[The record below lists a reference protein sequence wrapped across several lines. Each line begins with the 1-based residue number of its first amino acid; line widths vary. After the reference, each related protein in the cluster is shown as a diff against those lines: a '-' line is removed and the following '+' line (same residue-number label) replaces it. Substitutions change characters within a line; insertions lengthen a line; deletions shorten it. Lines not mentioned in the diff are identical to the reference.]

1 MWVLGLGFR
10 IEVFS
15 WGLLGVVRMTGFL
28 TICCDD
34 LGEMAG
40 MAVLRG
46 GCRCVAGYGFG
57 VFWGWVFVGFWVG
70 WRGVVDLGGC
80 GRDGV
85 RVLYWWGRPINLGR
99 NHWKRVKFVIEVH
112 AMQAVAPLTWGGII
126 GNSMTMAIA
135 VKLAKVAPLTWGG
148 IIGNLSCISLCRMAS
163 SVLVSPH

>member
-1 MWVLGLGFR
+1 MWVLGVGFR
-10 IEVFS
+10 IGVFF
-15 WGLLGVVRMTGFL
+15 LGWLVVVRMTNFL

-99 NHWKRVKFVIEVH
+99 NHWKQIC
-112 AMQAVAPLTWGGII
+112 P
-126 GNSMTMAIA
+126 
-135 VKLAKVAPLTWGG
+135 
-148 IIGNLSCISLCRMAS
+148 
-163 SVLVSPH
+163 